1 LGSALKRFFKRFNPK
16 GHDHLSEKIFIAAF
30 GKHPGWDDHIDDIGF
45 ETGIFI
51 TVKRILYIQGIGGNI
66 DSGSWDK
73 LKEDQLIEEFKHV
86 FFWYINGNLVVGR
99 MWSSQDGKG
108 RKSYPFVVCAQC
120 NKLSIK
126 WIFENVLPRLEKVE
140 TICTATTSATDVRM
154 AIQNTWQELRQLAR
168 QYEAP
173 TYPSVAYPNAIAK
186 LARDPEMG
194 PNKEGLFRV
203 LYHIEREVGWR
214 RAHNASNTALRSAS
228 LRLPTSQDTILESI
242 LLWNSFLINILGK
255 NTPML
260 ILIPIRKNWMD
271 IIIGEPT
278 ELQLYCLRASLKVI
292 PLTSSIPYNMD
303 SGFTVQANKLMEDSL
318 GG

>member
-1 LGSALKRFFKRFNPK
+1 
-16 GHDHLSEKIFIAAF
+16 
-30 GKHPGWDDHIDDIGF
+30 
-45 ETGIFI
+45 
-51 TVKRILYIQGIGGNI
+51 
-66 DSGSWDK
+66 
-73 LKEDQLIEEFKHV
+73 
-86 FFWYINGNLVVGR
+86 
-99 MWSSQDGKG
+99 
-108 RKSYPFVVCAQC
+108 
-120 NKLSIK
+120 
-126 WIFENVLPRLEKVE
+126 
-140 TICTATTSATDVRM
+140 
-154 AIQNTWQELRQLAR
+154 
-168 QYEAP
+168 
-173 TYPSVAYPNAIAK
+173 
-186 LARDPEMG
+186 MG

-278 ELQLYCLRASLKVI
+278 ETQLYCLRASLKVI